1 MCHHRY
7 NFMPLARGSAVVGA
21 MTILAVF
28 LAAGMPITA
37 NIPKVSRLAPP
48 TAHKFSNSCRPTT
61 LPESDQNVA
70 SPEWHWGGSWTRPA
84 ATMTGL

>member
-37 NIPKVSRLAPP
+37 NIPKVRAVSHRSQCTSLAIP
-48 TAHKFSNSCRPTT
+48 ANNI
-61 LPESDQNVA
+61 PEPDQNVA
-70 SPEWHWGGSWTRPA
+70 RPEWHWDGSWTWPA
-84 ATMTGL
+84 ATLTGL